1 MSQPLGGDG
10 RRQCGEL
17 WPAQPAKP
25 CRKPPGPFRAS
36 AATLGPHRGAPALRA
51 RIPHRQAH
59 SRGPGTATPAS
70 RIARPALLRAP
81 HRRAR
86 VPPRSAPPG
95 PDPGLPARSKARAA
109 ATAAAAAA
117 AMAEVHRRQH
127 APVKGEA
134 PAKSSTH
141 RDEEELGMAPAETLT
156 VFLKLL
162 AAGFYGVSSFL
173 IVVVNK
179 SVLTNYRFPSS
190 LCVGLGQMV
199 ATVAVLWVGKALR
212 VVKFPDFDR
221 NVPRKTFPLP
231 LLYFGNQITGLFST
245 KKLNLPMFTVLRRFS
260 ILFTMFAEGALLK
273 KTFSWGIKMTVFA
286 MIIGAFIAA
295 SSDLAFDL
303 EGYVFILINDVLTAA
318 NGAYVKQKLDSKEL
332 GKYGLLYYNA
342 LFMILPTLAIAY
354 FTGDAQKAMEF
365 EGWADALFL
374 LQFTLSCVMGFIL
387 MYATVL
393 CTQYN
398 SALTTTIVGCIKN
411 ILITYIGMVFGGDYI
426 FTWTNFIGLNISIAG
441 SLVYSYITFTEEQL
455 SKQSE
460 ASNKL
465 DTKGKGAV

>member
-1 MSQPLGGDG
+1 
-10 RRQCGEL
+10 
-17 WPAQPAKP
+17 
-25 CRKPPGPFRAS
+25 
-36 AATLGPHRGAPALRA
+36 
-51 RIPHRQAH
+51 
-59 SRGPGTATPAS
+59 
-70 RIARPALLRAP
+70 
-81 HRRAR
+81 
-86 VPPRSAPPG
+86 
-95 PDPGLPARSKARAA
+95 
-109 ATAAAAAA
+109 
-117 AMAEVHRRQH
+117 MAEVHRRQH

-286 MIIGAFIAA
+286 MIIGAFVAA

-318 NGAYVKQKLDSKEL
+318 NGAYVKQKLDSK
-332 GKYGLLYYNA
+332 
-342 LFMILPTLAIAY
+342 
-354 FTGDAQKAMEF
+354 AMEF
-365 EGWADALFL
+365 EGWTDTLFL

-460 ASNKL
+460 GNNKL

>member
-1 MSQPLGGDG
+1 
-10 RRQCGEL
+10 
-17 WPAQPAKP
+17 
-25 CRKPPGPFRAS
+25 
-36 AATLGPHRGAPALRA
+36 
-51 RIPHRQAH
+51 
-59 SRGPGTATPAS
+59 
-70 RIARPALLRAP
+70 
-81 HRRAR
+81 
-86 VPPRSAPPG
+86 
-95 PDPGLPARSKARAA
+95 
-109 ATAAAAAA
+109 
-117 AMAEVHRRQH
+117 MAEVHRRQH
-127 APVKGEA
+127 ARVKGEA

-141 RDEEELGMAPAETLT
+141 RDEEELGMASAETLT

-260 ILFTMFAEGALLK
+260 ILFTMIAEGVLLK
-273 KTFSWGIKMTVFA
+273 KSFSWGVKMTVFA
-286 MIIGAFIAA
+286 MIIGAFVAA

-354 FTGDAQKAMEF
+354 FTGDAQKHCWEPGVFLHHVHGGAAEQAVGGKQQAGH
-365 EGWADALFL
+365 EGEGSRV
-374 LQFTLSCVMGFIL
+374 TR
-387 MYATVL
+387 
-393 CTQYN
+393 
-398 SALTTTIVGCIKN
+398 
-411 ILITYIGMVFGGDYI
+411 
-426 FTWTNFIGLNISIAG
+426 G
-441 SLVYSYITFTEEQL
+441 SLQLRRPEIGPANTGSSYAETEV
-455 SKQSE
+455 S
-460 ASNKL
+460 
-465 DTKGKGAV
+465 

>member
-1 MSQPLGGDG
+1 
-10 RRQCGEL
+10 
-17 WPAQPAKP
+17 
-25 CRKPPGPFRAS
+25 
-36 AATLGPHRGAPALRA
+36 
-51 RIPHRQAH
+51 
-59 SRGPGTATPAS
+59 
-70 RIARPALLRAP
+70 
-81 HRRAR
+81 
-86 VPPRSAPPG
+86 
-95 PDPGLPARSKARAA
+95 
-109 ATAAAAAA
+109 
-117 AMAEVHRRQH
+117 MAEVHRRQH

-190 LCVGLGQMV
+190 LCVGLGQ
-199 ATVAVLWVGKALR
+199 
-212 VVKFPDFDR
+212 
-221 NVPRKTFPLP
+221 TFPLP

-286 MIIGAFIAA
+286 MIIGAFVAA

-365 EGWADALFL
+365 EGWTDTLFL

-460 ASNKL
+460 GNNKL

>member
-1 MSQPLGGDG
+1 
-10 RRQCGEL
+10 
-17 WPAQPAKP
+17 
-25 CRKPPGPFRAS
+25 
-36 AATLGPHRGAPALRA
+36 
-51 RIPHRQAH
+51 
-59 SRGPGTATPAS
+59 
-70 RIARPALLRAP
+70 
-81 HRRAR
+81 
-86 VPPRSAPPG
+86 
-95 PDPGLPARSKARAA
+95 
-109 ATAAAAAA
+109 
-117 AMAEVHRRQH
+117 MAEVHRRQH
-127 APVKGEA
+127 ARVKGEA
-134 PAKSSTH
+134 PARPAALRH
-141 RDEEELGMAPAETLT
+141 EEALGMASAEPLT
-156 VFLKLL
+156 VLLKLL

-179 SVLTNYRFPSS
+179 SVLTGYRFPSS

-212 VVKFPDFDR
+212 VVKFPDLDR

-260 ILFTMFAEGALLK
+260 ILFTMFAEGVLLK

-286 MIIGAFIAA
+286 MIIGAFVAA

-318 NGAYVKQKLDSKEL
+318 NGAYVKQKLDSK
-332 GKYGLLYYNA
+332 
-342 LFMILPTLAIAY
+342 
-354 FTGDAQKAMEF
+354 AMDF
-365 EGWADALFL
+365 EGWADTLFL

-398 SALTTTIVGCIKN
+398 SALTTSIVGCIKN

-441 SLVYSYITFTEEQL
+441 SLVYSYITFSEEQL

-460 ASNKL
+460 AGNKL

>member
-1 MSQPLGGDG
+1 MKDDADVTAFRLERYLGAYIGSLPPVTARG
-10 RRQCGEL
+10 RHTLLAAVIWRIRRL
-17 WPAQPAKP
+17 A
-25 CRKPPGPFRAS
+25 RA
-36 AATLGPHRGAPALRA
+36 A
-51 RIPHRQAH
+51 RLAH
-59 SRGPGTATPAS
+59 SRYTACRDPCTCSCAGAGPLCSFHPGPLGTPVPPSGFCLCAPGSGSSLPLLQVLRSPCPGQAWRPLPS
-70 RIARPALLRAP
+70 NPAL
-81 HRRAR
+81 HN
-86 VPPRSAPPG
+86 VG
-95 PDPGLPARSKARAA
+95 
-109 ATAAAAAA
+109 
-117 AMAEVHRRQH
+117 
-127 APVKGEA
+127 
-134 PAKSSTH
+134 AKS
-141 RDEEELGMAPAETLT
+141 
-156 VFLKLL
+156 
-162 AAGFYGVSSFL
+162 
-173 IVVVNK
+173 
-179 SVLTNYRFPSS
+179 
-190 LCVGLGQMV
+190 
-199 ATVAVLWVGKALR
+199 
-212 VVKFPDFDR
+212 
-221 NVPRKTFPLP
+221 PRTFPLP

-260 ILFTMFAEGALLK
+260 ILFTMFAEGVLLK
-273 KTFSWGIKMTVFA
+273 KTFSWGIQMTVFA
-286 MIIGAFIAA
+286 MIIGAFVAA

-365 EGWADALFL
+365 EGWADTLFL

-465 DTKGKGAV
+465 DMKGKGAV

>member
-1 MSQPLGGDG
+1 
-10 RRQCGEL
+10 
-17 WPAQPAKP
+17 
-25 CRKPPGPFRAS
+25 
-36 AATLGPHRGAPALRA
+36 
-51 RIPHRQAH
+51 
-59 SRGPGTATPAS
+59 
-70 RIARPALLRAP
+70 
-81 HRRAR
+81 
-86 VPPRSAPPG
+86 
-95 PDPGLPARSKARAA
+95 
-109 ATAAAAAA
+109 
-117 AMAEVHRRQH
+117 MAEVHRRQH
-127 APVKGEA
+127 ARVKGEA

-141 RDEEELGMAPAETLT
+141 RDEEELGMASAETLT

-245 KKLNLPMFTVLRRFS
+245 KKLN
-260 ILFTMFAEGALLK
+260 
-273 KTFSWGIKMTVFA
+273 
-286 MIIGAFIAA
+286 
-295 SSDLAFDL
+295 SDLAFDL

-354 FTGDAQKAMEF
+354 VTGDAQKAMEF
-365 EGWADALFL
+365 EGWADTLFL
-374 LQFTLSCVMGFIL
+374 LQFTLSCVMG
-387 MYATVL
+387 
-393 CTQYN
+393 
-398 SALTTTIVGCIKN
+398 
-411 ILITYIGMVFGGDYI
+411 
-426 FTWTNFIGLNISIAG
+426 IAG

-455 SKQSE
+455 NKQSE

-465 DTKGKGAV
+465 DIKGKGAV

>member
-1 MSQPLGGDG
+1 
-10 RRQCGEL
+10 
-17 WPAQPAKP
+17 
-25 CRKPPGPFRAS
+25 
-36 AATLGPHRGAPALRA
+36 
-51 RIPHRQAH
+51 
-59 SRGPGTATPAS
+59 
-70 RIARPALLRAP
+70 
-81 HRRAR
+81 
-86 VPPRSAPPG
+86 
-95 PDPGLPARSKARAA
+95 
-109 ATAAAAAA
+109 
-117 AMAEVHRRQH
+117 MAEVRRRQR
-127 APVKGEA
+127 ARVKGEA
-134 PAKSSTH
+134 PAEPSARS
-141 RDEEELGMAPAETLT
+141 DEEELGMAPAGTLT
-156 VFLKLL
+156 ALLKLL
-162 AAGFYGVSSFL
+162 AAAFYGLSSFL

-179 SVLTNYRFPSS
+179 SVLTGYRFPSS

-212 VVKFPDFDR
+212 VVKFPDLDR

-260 ILFTMFAEGALLK
+260 ILFTMFAEGVLLN
-273 KTFSWGIKMTVFA
+273 
-286 MIIGAFIAA
+286 
-295 SSDLAFDL
+295 SDLAFDL

-354 FTGDAQKAMEF
+354 FTGDAQKAVEF
-365 EGWADALFL
+365 DGWADALFL

-387 MYATVL
+387 MFATVL

-441 SLVYSYITFTEEQL
+441 SLVYSYITFSEEQL

-465 DTKGKGAV
+465 DVKGKGAV